1 MYKTIYKHVTKEC
14 KERSIG
20 VKKKQKRSSTEIKR
34 TLTGTQKESKGIWQE
49 SNKPIRKLKRNHMD
63 IVVRDLYKKGSQQES
78 GIQKE
83 CIRKSLGIKRF
94 LTGNF
99 WKSTCLIGGQQE
111 SKWN

>member
-1 MYKTIYKHVTKEC
+1 
-14 KERSIG
+14 
-20 VKKKQKRSSTEIKR
+20 
-34 TLTGTQKESKGIWQE
+34 
-49 SNKPIRKLKRNHMD
+49 MD